1 LIVSVG
7 EVEKVNAD
15 LEPLSLVGSRL
26 ISGCFYFSVLGTSFI
41 VMFLSLMFMRGDL
54 MMANI
59 TQKARNVIEH
69 YNLGIPTEV
78 YRTNALVGIIFGL
91 IFMVFGIAWSLIAA
105 IVIDGS
111 LFLLGQSS
119 GQAIDPSLSS
129 GVNLFG
135 IVTGAFG
142 IIFPLFGLIFVGIG
156 LMIFSRAILNRN
168 NQAVVCTDG
177 VAYVTRKSADAFR
190 WEQVLMVFNR
200 TSVSRSTTHNE
211 YGGSSES
218 TSINHKYA
226 VHCHDGRK
234 FVFDNSLRKVE
245 DLGERIEVEVA
256 RRRMM
261 VM

>member
-1 LIVSVG
+1 MV
-7 EVEKVNAD
+7 
-15 LEPLSLVGSRL
+15 
-26 ISGCFYFSVLGTSFI
+26 
-41 VMFLSLMFMRGDL
+41 LSLMFMRGNF

-59 TQKARNVIEH
+59 TQEARQLIER

-111 LFLLGQSS
+111 LFLIGQSS
-119 GQAIDPSLSS
+119 EQNIDPSLSS
-129 GVNLFG
+129 GVDLFG
-135 IVTGAFG
+135 IVAHVFG
-142 IIFPLFGLIFVGIG
+142 IVFPLFGLLFVGIG
-156 LMIFSRAILNRN
+156 LMIFLRAILNRN
-168 NQAVVCTDG
+168 NQAVVCANG

-200 TSVSRSTTHNE
+200 TSVSSSTTQNE
-211 YGGSSES
+211 YGGTS
-218 TSINHKYA
+218 TSTSVNRKYA

-234 FVFDNSLRKVE
+234 FVFDNSLGKVE

-256 RRRMM
+256 RRRAM